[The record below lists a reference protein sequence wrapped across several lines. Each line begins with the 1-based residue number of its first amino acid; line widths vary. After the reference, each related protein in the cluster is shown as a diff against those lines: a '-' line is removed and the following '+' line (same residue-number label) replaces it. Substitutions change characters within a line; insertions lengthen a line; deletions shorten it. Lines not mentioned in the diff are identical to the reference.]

1 MSPYD
6 FAMELEKEGESLYRE
21 FAESAPEKGMA
32 TIFLELAAQ
41 EKNHY
46 ETFRKMKDNQ
56 ETQKE
61 ETSYV
66 NIQNVFKDWK
76 KNAKDMQIDSAQ
88 KDIYRK
94 ALDVE
99 QKSIDLYSEKAQEIE
114 DPEQKDMFL
123 KIADEEKKHYQIV
136 ENIIG
141 FMEKPEQWVEH
152 AMFTKVGEEY

>member
-1 MSPYD
+1 
-6 FAMELEKEGESLYRE
+6 
-21 FAESAPEKGMA
+21 
-32 TIFLELAAQ
+32 
-41 EKNHY
+41 
-46 ETFRKMKDNQ
+46 
-56 ETQKE
+56 
-61 ETSYV
+61 
-66 NIQNVFKDWK
+66 
-76 KNAKDMQIDSAQ
+76 MQIDSAQ